1 MAYLLSFLLRR
12 LIQGVVIVLLA
23 GLIVFCLLRIGPG
36 SPARLIAG
44 GMASEET
51 VAQVSKD
58 MGLGDPIVV
67 QYFRYARTVLLHRD
81 FGTSFVRPKSGADSV
96 AGGRADDPT
105 RAERARVIDLILDRL
120 PLTLQLAA
128 MAIGLALAVSFPIG
142 LFAGLNAG
150 KWPDATALLF
160 SSVLV
165 SMPNFWLAGILV
177 LIVSIQLAWLPAVG
191 YRDVTYAIL
200 PAIVLAI
207 EIIPVL
213 VRSLTLSL
221 GAMMNHNFVRIGP
234 IRGLR
239 PAQVVFHH
247 ALKGAAAPLLNILG
261 VQLSALLGGVLVV
274 EFIFDYPGLG
284 KLTIEAVLQRDFP
297 LIQAIA
303 MLTSAIFV
311 VINIFVDLLAG
322 LIDPRL
328 EY

>member
-1 MAYLLSFLLRR
+1 
-12 LIQGVVIVLLA
+12 
-23 GLIVFCLLRIGPG
+23 
-36 SPARLIAG
+36 
-44 GMASEET
+44 
-51 VAQVSKD
+51 
-58 MGLGDPIVV
+58 
-67 QYFRYARTVLLHRD
+67 
-81 FGTSFVRPKSGADSV
+81 
-96 AGGRADDPT
+96 
-105 RAERARVIDLILDRL
+105 
-120 PLTLQLAA
+120 

-150 KWPDATALLF
+150 KWPDATALLL

-221 GAMMNHNFVRIGP
+221 GAMMNQNFVRIGP

>member
-1 MAYLLSFLLRR
+1 MVRVTSFLLRR
-12 LIQGVVIVLLA
+12 LAQSVVIVLLA
-23 GLIVFCLLRIGPG
+23 SLIVFCLLRTGPG
-36 SPARLIAG
+36 NPARMIAG

-51 VAQVSKD
+51 VQRVATE
-58 MGLGDPIVV
+58 MGLRSPMLV
-67 QYFRYARTVLLHRD
+67 QYFIYMKRVVLHGD
-81 FGTSFVRPKSGADSV
+81 FGTSFVRPKSGASAV

-105 RAERARVIDLILDRL
+105 RAERARVIDLILGRL

-128 MAIGLALAVSFPIG
+128 MAMTIALAVSIPIG
-142 LFAGLNAG
+142 LFAGLRAG
-150 KWPDATALLF
+150 RWPDAAALLL

-177 LIVSIQLAWLPAVG
+177 LTVSIQLGWLPAVG
-191 YRDVTYAIL
+191 YRDITYAIL

-221 GAMMNHNFVRIGP
+221 GAMMNQNFVRIGP
-234 IRGLR
+234 IRGLH
-239 PAQVVFHH
+239 PSQVIYHH
-247 ALKGAAAPLLNILG
+247 ALKGASVPLLNMLG

-274 EFIFDYPGLG
+274 EYIFDYPGLG
-284 KLTIEAVLQRDFP
+284 SLTIEAVLQRDFP

-311 VINIFVDLLAG
+311 GINILVDLLAG